1 MNAIEE
7 WLKANAEFCATTN
20 EYRIDKGG
28 CATIFKITEFD
39 TISMEWFDEYGEE
52 SFCHLTIDD
61 FIKEY
66 ML

>member
-7 WLKANAEFCATTN
+7 WLKANAEFCATN
-20 EYRIDKGG
+20 DEYRIDKGG
-28 CATIFKITEFD
+28 CTTIFQLIEFD
-39 TISMEWFDEYGEE
+39 KIIVECDD
-52 SFCHLTIDD
+52 SFCHLTIDE

>member
-20 EYRIDKGG
+20 EYRIDGAG

-39 TISMEWFDEYGEE
+39 TIRMEWFDEYEE